1 MDAMANITAAAAV
14 LVLVRLRDV
23 AMGDGVIGFEGM
35 VDLMDK
41 QCWSAMVCFVVIDY
55 DDDDVMWTWS

>member
-23 AMGDGVIGFEGM
+23 AMGDRVIGFGGM

-41 QCWSAMVCFVVIDY
+41 
-55 DDDDVMWTWS
+55 